1 MPDFSLNALNYNF
14 AKFLLS
20 MLKLLTS
27 NEFTMKN
34 YFDFPEEIADWQ
46 LYLCINSLNVDSMF
60 NRYPLAVLKP

>member
-1 MPDFSLNALNYNF
+1 
-14 AKFLLS
+14 